1 MKRSENMKR
10 IQRIAALVGIVAAMM
25 LPGGAHAQYFGK
37 NKVQYTD
44 FDWHYIQSQHFDV
57 YFSNDGYELAEF
69 TARAAEDALQG
80 IQESFGYQITARI
93 PFIIYNS
100 HNDFQQTNVV
110 GMYLEEGIGGV
121 TELFKNRVV
130 VPFEGSYGQFR
141 HVIHHELVH
150 AVINDMFYG
159 GSIQAALTNRIR
171 LVLPLW
177 MNEGMAEYQSLDGWD
192 TNSDM
197 FLRDATT
204 SNYLPPIPYLNGYF
218 AYRGGQSVW
227 WYISEKYGK
236 KKVGEVLNSVRG
248 ARSLDE
254 GLKKSLGLTLEEL
267 SERWIKEQRKLYYP
281 DVARRES
288 PIDYAKRLTDHKKS
302 GSFYNTSPAIS
313 PSGDRIAFIS
323 NRDDYFSVYVMS
335 AIDGSDVK
343 KLVSGNTTNDFE
355 ELHLLTP
362 GLTWSPDGR
371 FIALASKAGANDAVS
386 VINVE
391 TGDYERLPVAKDGIY
406 SVQWSPDGK
415 KLAYVGN
422 TTIQSDIWVYDFDT
436 KITRNLTADVF
447 SDAQPSWSADSR
459 SIYFVSDRGDVL
471 DASKLPP
478 GFKMYD
484 HDYSQTDVFRVDVE
498 SGVLTR
504 ITDTPHAE
512 ESYPFAGPDGRLL
525 FISDRNGIN
534 NLYVSDADGA
544 GAYAVT
550 NSLSGI
556 YQISLTADGNKL
568 AFASMFEA
576 GFDIFLMRAPF
587 DRDRIDDLPLTAY
600 LERKL
605 QKQPI
610 FADTDDASAPEPIP
624 DHSVADATH
633 QVDTAAVDG
642 AADKSEEETR
652 EHSEEVVIALGEQS
666 NGAETDTT
674 ASRSAPRGR
683 MMFADD
689 AVVRKDRK
697 SEPFRI
703 SGNVTDDGSFVINKY
718 KLSFSA
724 DLVYGN
730 AGYSTFYG
738 VLGTTQMA
746 FSDMLGNHQ
755 IMFLTN
761 LIGDLKNSDY
771 ALAYSYLPDRID
783 WTVQGFHSARFLLQY
798 TGGLFEDLVRYR
810 QYGFGLTASY
820 PLDRYNRIEGSL
832 TWMNVSQENL
842 DNPAIPMSE
851 RSLIVPN
858 IGYVHDNTLWGMW
871 SPVRGSRYEVRT
883 FGSPG
888 LGSSSLT
895 FASLTFDYRTYTRF
909 WSDFSFVLR
918 GSGGGSFGANPQ
930 RFFIGGTENWI
941 NRTFENGR
949 IPINSEEDFAF
960 LAAALPLRG
969 YNYNARITTRYL
981 LGNAELRFPVVKY
994 FLGGVLPYI
1003 LQAVNGAFFLDVGA
1017 AFDKADNFRAFTR
1030 DEDGQL
1036 MNKDLLIG
1044 TGVGT
1049 RMWFLGFPL
1058 KFDIGWAYDGGGFSA
1073 PIYYFSLGADF

>member
-1 MKRSENMKR
+1 MTRFHK
-10 IQRIAALVGIVAAMM
+10 IALALALLLSIVPVDEAN
-25 LPGGAHAQYFGK
+25 AQYFGK

-44 FDWHYIQSQHFDV
+44 FDWYFIRSEHFDV
-57 YFSNDGYELAEF
+57 YFSNDGYKLAEF
-69 TARAAEDALQG
+69 TAQAAEDALRG

-93 PFIIYNS
+93 PFVIYNS

-110 GMYLEEGIGGV
+110 GSYMEEGIGGV

-141 HVIHHELVH
+141 RVIHHELVH

-159 GSIQAALTNRIR
+159 GSFQAAVTNRIR

-177 MNEGMAEYQSLDGWD
+177 MNEGMAEYQALDGWD

-204 SNYLPPIPYLNGYF
+204 SNYLPPIPYLGGYF

-236 KKVGEVLNSVRG
+236 KKVGEVLNSVRSSR
-248 ARSLDE
+248 ALDQ

-281 DVARRES
+281 DVALRES
-288 PIDYAKRLTDHKKS
+288 PSDYAKRLTDHTKS
-302 GSFYNTSPAIS
+302 GAFYNTSPAIS

-335 AIDGSDVK
+335 AIDGSDVR
-343 KLVSGNTTNDFE
+343 KLVEGTNTNDFE

-362 GLTWSPDGR
+362 GLSWSPDGR
-371 FIALASKAGANDAVS
+371 YIALSSKSGADDA
-386 VINVE
+386 INIIDVE
-391 TGDYERLPVAKDGIY
+391 TGDYEKLPVAKDGIY

-422 TTIQSDIWVYDFDT
+422 TTYQSDIWVYDFDT
-436 KITRNLTADVF
+436 RTTRNLTADIF
-447 SDAQPSWSADSR
+447 SDAQPSWAPDSK
-459 SIYFVSDRGDVL
+459 SIFFTSDRKDNINGSVL
-471 DASKLPP
+471 PAD
-478 GFKMYD
+478 FDMYG
-484 HDYSQTDVFRVDVE
+484 HDYSQMDIYRVDAE
-498 SGVLTR
+498 TGRIER
-504 ITDTPHAE
+504 ITDTPNAE
-512 ESYPFAGPDGRLL
+512 ESFPFMGPGNKLL

-534 NLYVSDADGA
+534 NLYVHEFESGEE
-544 GAYAVT
+544 YPVT

-556 YQISLTADGNKL
+556 YQISLAADGNKL

-576 GFDIFLMRAPF
+576 GFDIFLMKAPF
-587 DRDRIDDLPLTAY
+587 ERPKVEKLPLTVF
-600 LERKL
+600 LERRA
-605 QKQPI
+605 QQSTPFAGSDSI
-610 FADTDDASAPEPIP
+610 ADT
-624 DHSVADATH
+624 ADGQLRPNAEL
-633 QVDTAAVDG
+633 AA
-642 AADKSEEETR
+642 ETR
-652 EHSEEVVIALGEQS
+652 EHSDEVVISLGQQS
-666 NGAETDTT
+666 SSSDAD
-674 ASRSAPRGR
+674 SVQAPVGKNR
-683 MMFADD
+683 MLFADD
-689 AVVRKDRK
+689 VKLKQDAKRER
-697 SEPFRI
+697 PFLV
-703 SGNVTDDGSFVINKY
+703 SNNLTEDGDFVINKY

-755 IMFLTN
+755 ILFLTN

-771 ALAYSYLPDRID
+771 ALAYSYLPNRID
-783 WTVQGFHSARFLLQY
+783 WTVHGFHSARFLFQY
-798 TGGLFEDLVRYR
+798 TGAVYEDLVRYR
-810 QYGFGLTASY
+810 QYGFGLSASY
-820 PLDRYNRIEGSL
+820 PFDKYNRVEGSL

-842 DNPAIPMSE
+842 DNPAIPMRE
-851 RSLIVPN
+851 RSLVMPN
-858 IGYVHDNTLWGMW
+858 IGFVHDNTLWGMW

-888 LGSSSLT
+888 FGSTTLT
-895 FASLTFDYRTYTRF
+895 FASVTFDYRKYYRF
-909 WSDFSFVLR
+909 WDDFSHVLR
-918 GSGGGSFGANPQ
+918 ASGGGSFGANPQ

-941 NRTFENGR
+941 NRTFEDGR

-960 LAAALPLRG
+960 LTAALPLRG
-969 YNYNARITTRYL
+969 YNYSARIATRYL
-981 LGNAELRFPVVKY
+981 LGNTELRFPVVKY

-1003 LQAVNGAFFLDVGA
+1003 LQSVNGAVFLDVGA
-1017 AFDKADNFRAFTR
+1017 VFDTPNDFRAFTR
-1030 DEDGQL
+1030 DENNKL
-1036 MNKDLLIG
+1036 TNKDLLIG
-1044 TGVGT
+1044 TGVGM
-1049 RMWFLGFPL
+1049 RMWFLGFPM
-1058 KFDIGWAYDGGGFSA
+1058 KFDIGWSYNGGGFSS
-1073 PIYYFSLGADF
+1073 PVYYFSLGADF